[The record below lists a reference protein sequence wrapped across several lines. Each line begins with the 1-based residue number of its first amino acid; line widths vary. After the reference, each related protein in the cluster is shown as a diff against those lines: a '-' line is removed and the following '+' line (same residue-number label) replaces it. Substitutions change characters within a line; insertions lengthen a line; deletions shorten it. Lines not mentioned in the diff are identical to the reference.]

1 MNDREGKSNR
11 RDVGGRILRTW
22 RGSTKQEDAEAYIG
36 YLRRTGY
43 EGLRNTPGN
52 RGVLG
57 LLRCVDGHAEHVVMS
72 LWDSEEAIA
81 RFAGDDVER
90 AVFYPEDDRFLVDKD
105 ERVRH
110 FQVVFAD
117 GWNGI

>member
-1 MNDREGKSNR
+1 MTERQSRNDH
-11 RDVGGRILRTW
+11 RDGRARILRTW
-22 RGSTKQEDAEAYIG
+22 CGSTTTEDAEAYVG
-36 YLRRTGY
+36 YMKRTGY
-43 EGLRNTPGN
+43 EGLRTTPGN

-57 LLRCVDGHAEHVVMS
+57 LLRVVDGHAEHIVMS

-81 RFAGDDVER
+81 RFAGDDIAR

-105 ERVRH
+105 EHVRH

-117 GWNGI
+117 GWDGI